1 MKYESV
7 AALITF
13 FGLTL
18 AAPTPEPK
26 NVFTIP
32 KYRLRGREVPQEHSH
47 NRFLDGVRVNL
58 NLNNPAKIKDPVF
71 GLLGDAA
78 AAGGEFSF
86 QNP

>member
-7 AALITF
+7 AVLIAF

-18 AAPTPEPK
+18 AAPTPQPK
-26 NVFTIP
+26 NVFIIP

-58 NLNNPAKIKDPVF
+58 NLNNPAKIEDPVF

-78 AAGGEFSF
+78 AAGGKFLV
-86 QNP
+86 QTI